1 MKKTIRI
8 LYVEDVPSDAEFIL
22 KEISRNDINFS
33 HILVDKKK
41 EYIEA
46 LISFTPDLIISGYL
60 LSQFDGRNALSLR
73 NEMAPQTPFI
83 LVTRELNEEVAVEL
97 MKAGADDYI
106 LKTNLVRL
114 IPSIKSSF
122 EKRDEILIRLLDEP
136 ELRNNYRQYNT
147 DKNAPLVNHNTNNNG
162 PGENNLKEYDLN
174 EENQIHLNLAMNSAG
189 IGTWV
194 FDLVRGKRYFDKK
207 SFQLL
212 GFESVQY
219 GITEKEFMDSIHAYD
234 RKEFKTLLNYA
245 LSKKSNF
252 EIEFRV
258 TWPEGKVKFLMLK
271 SQTIFNDQDLPVRMN
286 GFIWD
291 NTEQKLLQI
300 TLQEN
305 LRKTSSIITNLNGAV
320 FRCKYDAEMRME
332 YISEGVKQITGY
344 SSWDFVMNRVR
355 SYVSIINEEDRENV
369 KREIRDALEKN
380 IPYTVDYR
388 IKSATGGQR
397 WISERGHGVF
407 AGEMT
412 VAVEGLISDI
422 TDMKKTEKQ
431 LNKSLK
437 QLQQLNQYIHVVR
450 EKERVLISRELH
462 DDLGQALTAV
472 MIDLGSLKHIIA
484 DEAKAKL
491 KIDKISALVNDTI
504 KTVQRLTSQLRPQ
517 IIDDLGLDAAVEWYA
532 KDFGDRTGIKIE
544 IKLEP
549 VTNITSE
556 ISLIIFRILQ
566 ESLTNIARHSNATKA
581 VIKLFVHEK
590 MMCFEIT
597 DNGIGI
603 NEKAKKSRNSFGLM
617 SMRERAKGLG
627 GVLKIVS
634 PEEGGTKVS
643 LFLPIN
649 QAE

>member
-1 MKKTIRI
+1 M
-8 LYVEDVPSDAEFIL
+8 EDVPTDAELIL
-22 KEISRNDINFS
+22 NEISKNGINFS
-33 HILVDKKK
+33 HILVETKK

-83 LVTRELNEEVAVEL
+83 LVTGEVNEEIAVEL

-122 EKRDEILIRLLDEP
+122 EKRDEILIRLLDES

-147 DKNAPLVNHNTNNNG
+147 DKNAPLVKKNTNNTG
-162 PGENNLKEYDLN
+162 PGENNLKEYDLI
-174 EENQIHLNLAMNSAG
+174 EENQILLNLAMNSAG

-194 FDLVRGKRYFDKK
+194 FDLVSGQRYFDKK
-207 SFQLL
+207 SCQLL
-212 GFESVQY
+212 GFEPVQY
-219 GITEKEFMDSIHAYD
+219 GITEKEFMDRIHPYD

-258 TWPEGKVKFLMLK
+258 TWPEGKVKFLTLK
-271 SQTIFNDQDLPVRMN
+271 TQTIFNNQGLPVRMD

-291 NTEQKLLQI
+291 ITEQKLLQI

-320 FRCKYDAEMRME
+320 FRCKYDAEMTME
-332 YISEGVKQITGY
+332 YISEGVKQTTGY
-344 SSWDFVMNRVR
+344 PSWDFLMNRVR
-355 SYVSIINEEDRENV
+355 SYASIINEEDRENV
-369 KREIRDALEKN
+369 KRKIRNALEKK

-407 AGEMT
+407 AGDKT
-412 VAVEGLISDI
+412 IALEGLISDI

-431 LNKSLK
+431 INKSLK
-437 QLQQLNQYIHVVR
+437 QLQQLNQYIHTVR
-450 EKERVLISRELH
+450 EKERVLLSRELH

-472 MIDLGSLKHIIA
+472 MIDLGSLKKIIP
-484 DEAKAKL
+484 DEEKSKL

-517 IIDDLGLDAAVEWYA
+517 IIDDLGLEAAVEWYA
-532 KDFGDRTGIKIE
+532 KDFSERTGITIL

-549 VTNITSE
+549 VGNITSDV
-556 ISLIIFRILQ
+556 SLIIFRILQ
-566 ESLTNIARHSNATKA
+566 EALTNIARHSKA
-581 VIKLFVHEK
+581 KKVVIKLFVHNK
-590 MMCFEIT
+590 MMRFEIA

-603 NEKAKKSRNSFGLM
+603 NEKAIKSRNSFGLI
-617 SMRERAKGLG
+617 SMRERAKCFG
-627 GVLKIVS
+627 GVLKIDS

-643 LFLPIN
+643 LFLPIILEKFYEN
-649 QAE
+649 SDL

>member
-1 MKKTIRI
+1 M
-8 LYVEDVPSDAEFIL
+8 YVEDVPSDAEFIL

-33 HILVDKKK
+33 HILVETEK
-41 EYIEA
+41 EYIDA

-83 LVTRELNEEVAVEL
+83 LVTSEVNEEVAVEF

-106 LKTNLVRL
+106 LRTNLVKL
-114 IPSIKSSF
+114 IPAIKSSF
-122 EKRDEILIRLLDEP
+122 EKRDEILIRLLDES
-136 ELRNNYRQYNT
+136 ELLNNNRQYTT
-147 DKNAPLVNHNTNNNG
+147 DKNAPSVKQNTNNTG
-162 PGENNLKEYDLN
+162 PGENNLNVYDVN

-194 FDLVRGKRYFDKK
+194 FDLVKGKRYFDKK

-212 GFESVQY
+212 GFEPVQY
-219 GITEKEFMDSIHAYD
+219 GITEKEFMDSIHPFD
-234 RKEFKTLLNYA
+234 RKEFKTLLIYA

-258 TWPEGKVKFLMLK
+258 TWPEGEVKFLMLK

-320 FRCKYDAEMRME
+320 FRCKYDEETTME

-355 SYVSIINEEDRENV
+355 SYASIINEEDRENV
-369 KREIRDALEKN
+369 KGKIRNALGKK
-380 IPYTVDYR
+380 IPYMVDYR

-407 AGEMT
+407 AGEMA

-437 QLQQLNQYIHVVR
+437 QLQQLNQYIHTVR

-532 KDFGDRTGIKIE
+532 KDFSERTGIKIE

-581 VIKLFVHEK
+581 VIKLFLHEK
-590 MMCFEIT
+590 MMRFEIT
-597 DNGIGI
+597 DNGVGI
-603 NEKAKKSRNSFGLM
+603 NEKAKKSRNSFGLI

-627 GVLKIVS
+627 GVLKIGS
-634 PEEGGTKVS
+634 PEGGGTKVS
-643 LFLPIN
+643 LYLPIN
-649 QAE
+649 

>member
-1 MKKTIRI
+1 M
-8 LYVEDVPSDAEFIL
+8 YVEDVPSDAEFIL

-83 LVTRELNEEVAVEL
+83 LVTREVNEEVAVEL

-122 EKRDEILIRLLDEP
+122 EKRDEILIRLLDES

-147 DKNAPLVNHNTNNNG
+147 DKNAPLVKQNTNNTG

-212 GFESVQY
+212 GFEPVQY
-219 GITEKEFMDSIHAYD
+219 GITEKEFMDSIHPYD

-320 FRCKYDAEMRME
+320 FRCKYDAEMTME

-355 SYVSIINEEDRENV
+355 SYASIINEEDRENV

-437 QLQQLNQYIHVVR
+437 QLQQLNQYIHIVR

-532 KDFGDRTGIKIE
+532 KDFGERTGIKIE

-590 MMCFEIT
+590 MMRFEIT